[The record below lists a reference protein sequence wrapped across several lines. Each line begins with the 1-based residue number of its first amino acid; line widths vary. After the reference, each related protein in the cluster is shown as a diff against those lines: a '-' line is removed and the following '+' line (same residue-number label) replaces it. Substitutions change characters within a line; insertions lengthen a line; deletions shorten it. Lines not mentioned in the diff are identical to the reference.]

1 VGRSR
6 APGQLDL
13 FGGGAAEEPPRPK
26 GVGAAE
32 VPAEVAALGRELP
45 AGLRMGPSS
54 WSFPGWAELVYD
66 RKYPESRLAKEGL
79 AAVARHPLF
88 RAVGID
94 RTHYAPVPAAE
105 LAAYA
110 AQVPEKVPGDFRF
123 LVKAHEALT
132 LARWPDRPR
141 YGRERGLANPRF
153 LDAAYASAEVVA
165 PYAEGLGRRAGA
177 LLFQFAPQDLGSPEG
192 FAAELHAFLREL
204 PRGPLYAVELRNR
217 ELLTPRYAEAL
228 AAAGAVHCVNAH
240 PRMPDVATQARVT
253 GAGAGRP
260 LVLRWL
266 LGRGETYADAGRR
279 FAPFDRLMAEDP
291 PTRRAIAHLVRA
303 ALAGGQGALLTV
315 NNNAEGSA
323 PRSMARLAAEVLRP
337 EEGS

>member
-1 VGRSR
+1 MAVGRSR
-6 APGQLDL
+6 SSDQLDL
-13 FGGGAAEEPPRPK
+13 FGGGAAAEPPRPK

-32 VPAEVAALGRELP
+32 VPDDVAALGRALP
-45 AGLRMGPSS
+45 AGFRMGPSS

-79 AAVARHPLF
+79 AAVAKHPLI

-105 LAAYA
+105 LAAYCG
-110 AQVPEKVPGDFRF
+110 QVPEGFRF
-123 LVKAHEALT
+123 LVTAPEALT

-141 YGRERGLANPRF
+141 YGRERGLPNPLF
-153 LDAAYASAEVVA
+153 LDAAYAAAEVVA
-165 PYAEGLGRRAGA
+165 PYVEGLGERAGA

-192 FAAELHAFLREL
+192 FAAELNAFLREL
-204 PRGPLYAVELRNR
+204 PRGPIYAVELRNR
-217 ELLTPRYAEAL
+217 ELLSPRYAEAL
-228 AAAGAVHCVNAH
+228 ADAGAVHCVNAH
-240 PRMPDVATQARVT
+240 PRMPDVVTQARVAQ
-253 GAGAGRP
+253 AGGGP

-266 LGRGETYADAGRR
+266 LGRGESYADAGRR
-279 FAPFDRLMAEDP
+279 FAPFDRLLAEDP

-303 ALAGGQGALLTV
+303 ALARGEEALVTV

-337 EEGS
+337 EA